1 MINMDLSVFLMEN
14 VETELTDEVI
24 ISKRF
29 KNKDGQPIKFKIKA
43 ITATRDTQ
51 IKKQCEKREI
61 NKTTGQL
68 MITTDYD
75 EYLARLV
82 TECTVYPNFK
92 SKELQTS
99 WGVLG
104 ADQLI
109 NKMLLPG
116 ELTELSK
123 HIQRLNGFETIE
135 ELKTEVKEPLTEETR
150 Q

>member
-1 MINMDLSVFLMEN
+1 MDLNAFFMEN
-14 VETELTDEVI
+14 VETELTDEVV

-29 KNKDGQPIKFKIKA
+29 KDADGKLVPFKIQA
-43 ITATRDTQ
+43 ITSTRDTQ
-51 IKKQCEKREI
+51 IKKQCEKKEL
-61 NKTTGQL
+61 NKATGQL

-92 SKELQTS
+92 SKELQDS

-123 HIQRLNGFETIE
+123 QIQRLNGFETIE
-135 ELKTEVKEPLTEETR
+135 SIKAEVKEPLTEET
-150 Q
+150 QA